1 MLKERFLLSDQG
13 AKNLKGAIFACV
25 LSNLSL
31 MLPFIVTVQV
41 VTEILRPLIGET
53 LRADRLWLYLTLG
66 IICGLLVFI
75 AQKND
80 YRKTYVA
87 SYKESENLRV
97 SLAEKIRTLPMSV
110 FNEKNLSDLTT
121 NLMGDVATT
130 EHVLSHVVPQLI
142 AQFISLGFVT
152 LMLSFFNFKMA
163 LMVFGTVPLA
173 FLCIYLS
180 RKVQIGLGKKHME
193 TKLNAACQTQEYL
206 EGIKV
211 IKACGLTGEKFSALE
226 SALHAMMKAAMK
238 MEFITGTFVSS
249 AQMLIQAGIG
259 LTVWLGSQLLM
270 TGEIST
276 TVLLIFL
283 LIVVRIYG
291 PVITL
296 LTLLPELLYLFHAT
310 QSMRTLLISESMTG
324 LKNDDFSHH
333 DIVFDKVSFSYK
345 SNALEDKE
353 AVLNHLSL
361 KLPEGKVTALVG
373 PSGSGKTTLT
383 KLIARFWDPDSG
395 RVSIGGKD
403 LSTLDPELIMD
414 QMAFVF
420 QDVVLFN
427 DTVLNNILI
436 GRAGATEEDA
446 IKAANAACCDEF
458 IAKLPNGYYTIL
470 GENGATLSGGERQ
483 RLSIARAILKNAPII
498 LLDEASASLDPE
510 NETAVQMAL
519 SELTNRK
526 TVVVIAHRLRT
537 IAGAD
542 QIVVLDK
549 GKVVELG
556 THECLIAKKGL
567 YAKLYHFQQAGL
579 KWSF

>member
-13 AKNLKGAIFACV
+13 AVNLRGAILACV
-25 LSNLSL
+25 ISNLSL

-41 VTEILRPLIGET
+41 VTEILRPLSGEA
-53 LRADRLWLYLTLG
+53 LRVDRLWLYLALG
-66 IICGLLVFI
+66 ILCGLLVFM

-142 AQFISLGFVT
+142 AQFISLGLVT
-152 LMLSFFNFKMA
+152 VMLSFFNFKMA

-180 RKVQIGLGKKHME
+180 RKVQIGLGKKHIE

-211 IKACGLTGEKFSALE
+211 IKACNLTGEKFNALE

-259 LTVWLGSQLLM
+259 LTVWLGSQLLIA
-270 TGEIST
+270 GEIST

-310 QSMRTLLISESMTG
+310 QSMRTLLVSDSMTG
-324 LKNDDFSHH
+324 LNHADFSHH
-333 DIVFDKVSFSYK
+333 DIEFDKVSFSYK
-345 SNALEDKE
+345 SNDSEGEE
-353 AVLNHLSL
+353 AVINHLSL

-395 RVSIGGKD
+395 KVYIGGKD
-403 LSTLDPELIMD
+403 LSGLDPELIMD

-446 IKAANAACCDEF
+446 IAAAKAACCDDF
-458 IAKLPNGYYTIL
+458 IAKLPNGYYTVL

-556 THECLIAKKGL
+556 DHASLIAKKGL

-579 KWSF
+579 NWSF